1 MSTPTITLG
10 ETNLVPTREAAKH
23 VSLTHDYI
31 ARLAREDKVVGLK
44 VGRQWYVDLHS
55 VERFVEVAET
65 EKQVRADYLR
75 QERQRE
81 QQVSQQGLGV
91 IEKLQFSY
99 RLNAMAQVS
108 AVFMLGLL
116 VGYMM
121 YVVSQTTTPP
131 RILADVFQAVTA
143 LRLNDTRMAGST
155 SVAVAPEATVTT
167 EPREPR
173 RSTAAVVEDTFAL
186 GYQTTTLPDTPLV
199 LLGESA
205 RENDAAYLRSLFS
218 DPVDVSFTEDGRG
231 VVTPQFADGPGEPME
246 FLLVPNVVSDESL
259 EWSSVETEE
268 TSNLFT
274 P

>member
-1 MSTPTITLG
+1 MSAPTITLD
-10 ETNLVPTREAAKH
+10 EANLVPTREAAKH

-55 VERFVEVAET
+55 VERFVEAAEI

-116 VGYMM
+116 VGYTM

-155 SVAVAPEATVTT
+155 SVAVAPEATVST
-167 EPREPR
+167 ESPRAAATKVEEV
-173 RSTAAVVEDTFAL
+173 STL
-186 GYQTTTLPDTPLV
+186 KYQTTTLPDTPLV